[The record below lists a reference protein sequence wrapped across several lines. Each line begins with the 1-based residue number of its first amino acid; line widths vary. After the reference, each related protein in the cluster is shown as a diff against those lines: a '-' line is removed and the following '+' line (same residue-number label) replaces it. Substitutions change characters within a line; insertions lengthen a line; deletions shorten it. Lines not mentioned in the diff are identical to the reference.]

1 MTKTKKKYGGYY
13 FAKRRGGGREGLSVR
28 NSEGRTNCN
37 FLNESDSREI
47 VELIG
52 EDFLEIA
59 VSKKRVENT
68 LLGREKKILG
78 IVYEKATQKR
88 G

>member
-1 MTKTKKKYGGYY
+1 M
-13 FAKRRGGGREGLSVR
+13 
-28 NSEGRTNCN
+28 
-37 FLNESDSREI
+37 
-47 VELIG
+47 ELIG